1 MDDPHAMN
9 GDPLKDL
16 FHEAGLQEAPAAL
29 EKRVLAQLSKAA
41 VRQPSVEAPLVPHWA
56 WAAAIGLCTLLLLLS
71 GAEGGQLTM
80 PALPALPMG
89 AISPWILGSLFC
101 AALLFALD
109 TALQWRAVSR
119 VR

>member
-1 MDDPHAMN
+1 MN

-16 FHEAGLQEAPAAL
+16 FQEAGLHKAPTGL
-29 EKRVLAQLSKAA
+29 EERVLAQLSKAA
-41 VRQPSVEAPLVPHWA
+41 VRPPSVEAPLVPRWA

-71 GAEGGQLTM
+71 GAEGGRLTM

-109 TALQWRAVSR
+109 TALQWRALSR